1 MAGEIVGSVE
11 MLRRLVAFDTT
22 SRNSNLALI
31 EYVQGYLKGHGIES
45 KLVPSEDGTKAN
57 LFATVGPNVKDGVV
71 LSGHTDVVPV
81 DGQPWNTDPWT
92 LTLKDGKYYG
102 RGTCDMKAFYAI
114 GLSMLPEIKKAP
126 LKRPIH
132 FALSYDE
139 EVGCIGAHALAA
151 RMASEV
157 PRPRAIIIG
166 EPTMMTVIHAHK
178 GAQIYVT
185 KFTGF
190 EAHSSMTHLGVSA
203 IHFAGEFI
211 HYLNKVQD
219 ELDAKAPK
227 NSEFMPAAATFNV
240 GTIVGGTAG
249 NILAREC
256 DVLWGYRELPNQP
269 LDALG
274 KRAIEWLQKDLLP
287 KMKARHPAATIAT
300 ELRSSTPGLLA
311 RRQRRGQ
318 GAGRQL
324 VGLEHGRQRG
334 LRHRGRHL
342 PQGARRADR
351 GVRARRHRPGPSAQ
365 RIPPR
370 LADRC
375 LRGLH
380 APHGGVGLPG
390 LSAPSK
396 VMRPACRPAIRHAIS
411 AARPSRGSG
420 RRASA

>member
-31 EYVQGYLKGHGIES
+31 EYVQGYLEGHGIES

-57 LFATVGPNVKDGVV
+57 LFATIGPNVKDGVV

-81 DGQPWNTDPWT
+81 DGQPWDTDPWT
-92 LTLKDGKYYG
+92 LTLKDCKYYG

-203 IHFAGEFI
+203 VHFAGEFI

-256 DVLWGYRELPNQP
+256 DVLWGYRELPTRP
-269 LDALG
+269 IEELG
-274 KRAIEWLQKDLLP
+274 ERAKAWLTDELLP
-287 KMKARHPAATIAT
+287 KMKAKHPAAAIAT
-300 ELRSSTPGLLA
+300 ELRASTPAFSPEGNDEAKALAGSWSGSNTAGSVVYATEAGIFRKVLGVPTVVCGPGDIAQAHQPNEYLLA
-311 RRQRRGQ
+311 SQIDACEAFMRRM
-318 GAGRQL
+318 
-324 VGLEHGRQRG
+324 VEW
-334 LRHRGRHL
+334 
-342 PQGARRADR
+342 
-351 GVRARRHRPGPSAQ
+351 
-365 RIPPR
+365 
-370 LADRC
+370 
-375 LRGLH
+375 
-380 APHGGVGLPG
+380 
-390 LSAPSK
+390 
-396 VMRPACRPAIRHAIS
+396 ACRD
-411 AARPSRGSG
+411 
-420 RRASA
+420 

>member
-31 EYVQGYLKGHGIES
+31 EYVQGYLKEHGVES
-45 KLVPSEDGTKAN
+45 KLVPSEDGGKAN
-57 LFATVGPNVKDGVV
+57 LFATVGPNVKDGVA
-71 LSGHTDVVPV
+71 LSGHTDVGPV
-81 DGQPWNTDPWT
+81 DGQPWDTDPWT
-92 LTLKDGKYYG
+92 LTLKDDKYHG

-114 GLSMLPEIKKAP
+114 GLAMLPEFLKAP

-166 EPTMMTVIHAHK
+166 EPTMMTVVHAHK
-178 GAQIYVT
+178 GAQIYIT

-211 HYLNKVQD
+211 HYLNQVQD
-219 ELDAKAPK
+219 RLDREFPPT
-227 NSEFMPAAATFNV
+227 SEFTPPMPTFNV

-256 DVLWGYRELPNQP
+256 EVLWGYRELP
-269 LDALG
+269 DRALAG
-274 KRAIEWLQKDLLP
+274 LGDGARKWL
-287 KMKARHPAATIAT
+287 
-300 ELRSSTPGLLA
+300 E
-311 RRQRRGQ
+311 
-318 GAGRQL
+318 
-324 VGLEHGRQRG
+324 RG
-334 LRHRGRHL
+334 LR
-342 PQGARRADR
+342 P
-351 GVRARRHRPGPSAQ
+351 
-365 RIPPR
+365 
-370 LADRC
+370 
-375 LRGLH
+375 
-380 APHGGVGLPG
+380 
-390 LSAPSK
+390 
-396 VMRPACRPAIRHAIS
+396 
-411 AARPSRGSG
+411 
-420 RRASA
+420 